1 MAVTSRSFAVVGL
14 GSFGSAVAT
23 ELQRSGNTVAGIDID
38 EKRVSRV
45 AEHLSS
51 TAILDATD
59 EDALREI
66 GIDGY
71 GAAIVAIGDDIEA
84 SILTTMNLKL
94 VGVETIWVKAAGKA
108 HHRIL
113 SKLGVARVIQPEQE
127 MGRHI
132 AQMLNNPAVQDYV
145 SLGNGFH
152 VVNILV
158 PERMEGKT
166 LDALKIGKSYD
177 LQLLGLMR
185 GTDYVD
191 CDNGGLTLREKDKLL
206 VLGKRADLR
215 RFGDSL

>member
-1 MAVTSRSFAVVGL
+1 MAVTSRSFAVIGL
-14 GSFGSAVAT
+14 GSFGSTVAT

-94 VGVETIWVKAAGKA
+94 VGVETTWVKAAGKA

-113 SKLGVARVIQPEQE
+113 SKLGVDRVIQPEQE

-158 PERMEGKT
+158 PERLEGKT
-166 LDALKIGKSYD
+166 LDALKIGKSHD

-191 CDNGGLTLREKDKLL
+191 CDNGGLTLQEKDKLL

>member
-1 MAVTSRSFAVVGL
+1 
-14 GSFGSAVAT
+14 
-23 ELQRSGNTVAGIDID
+23 
-38 EKRVSRV
+38 
-45 AEHLSS
+45 
-51 TAILDATD
+51 
-59 EDALREI
+59 
-66 GIDGY
+66 
-71 GAAIVAIGDDIEA
+71 VAIGDDIEA

-113 SKLGVARVIQPEQE
+113 SKLGVDRVIQPEQE

-158 PERMEGKT
+158 PERLEGKT
-166 LDALKIGKSYD
+166 LDALKIGKSHD

-191 CDNGGLTLREKDKLL
+191 CDNGGLTLQEKDKLL